1 MASIMVK
8 FRESSVAEKA
18 GVLYYQVIVDRM
30 VRQLRSDY
38 RIYAHEW
45 DEDANRIVVAA
56 DGEREAYLRSVAELV
71 ELDMMRWQDVLEWW
85 ESKGKR
91 YGASDVVAMFVER
104 TRGVS
109 LRLFVKEVERELQRV
124 GKYRTAEVYEAT
136 LRSVM
141 RFNSGRTM
149 FLEDIDAEWVERY
162 EIWML
167 NRGLRKNSSSFYMRA
182 LRAVYNRAVEQGVV
196 EQRRPFKR
204 VYTGIDRTVKRAV
217 DLLTLRKI
225 RRLDLSKDS
234 SMELARDMLL
244 FSFYTRGMSPI
255 DMAYLR
261 KSDLKD
267 GMLTYCRRKTGQ
279 RLSVRWER
287 CMAEIVERWEA
298 ESHGEY
304 MLPILKRSDNHRN
317 EYRSKMCK
325 INRLLKE
332 IGRLV
337 GMEKPLTMYVARHSW
352 ASVAR
357 SIEVP
362 LAVISEG
369 MGHDSESTTQIY
381 LASLDST
388 AVDRANE
395 QILRR
400 CM

>member
-1 MASIMVK
+1 MASIKVK
-8 FRESSVAEKA
+8 FRESAVTGKI
-18 GVLYYQVIVDRM
+18 GVIYYQVIVDRM

-45 DEDANRIVVAA
+45 DETTDSIVVATA
-56 DGEREAYLRSVAELV
+56 GDREAYLRKVAELV
-71 ELDMMRWQDVLEWW
+71 ELDMMRWHDIFEWW
-85 ESKGKR
+85 ESKGRR
-91 YGASDVVAMFVER
+91 YGAADVVAMFVER
-104 TRGVS
+104 MRGVS
-109 LRLFVKEVERELQRV
+109 LHLFVRDVARELRQI
-124 GKYRTAEVYEAT
+124 GKYRTAEIYEAT

-141 RFNSGRTM
+141 RFNGRRTV
-149 FLEDIDAEWVERY
+149 FLEEIDAEWVEQY
-162 EIWML
+162 ERWML
-167 NRGLRKNSSSFYMRA
+167 DRGLRKNSSSFYLRA
-182 LRAVYNRAVEQGVV
+182 LRAVYNRAVEQEVV

-204 VYTGIDRTVKRAV
+204 VYTGVDRTEKRAV
-217 DLLTLRKI
+217 DQLTLRKI

-234 SMELARDMLL
+234 SIELARDMFL
-244 FSFYTRGMSPI
+244 FSFYTRGMSPV

-261 KSDLKD
+261 KSDLNN
-267 GMLTYCRRKTGQ
+267 GVLTYCRRKTGQ

-287 CMAEIVERWEA
+287 CMAEIVERWAEA
-298 ESHGEY
+298 SRGEY
-304 MLPILKRSDNHRN
+304 LLPLLTGSGNQRN
-317 EYRSKMCK
+317 EYRSKICK
-325 INRLLKE
+325 INSLLKDV
-332 IGRLV
+332 GRLV

-381 LASLDST
+381 LASLDCT

-395 QILRR
+395 LILRR

>member
-45 DEDANRIVVAA
+45 DETTDSIVVATA
-56 DGEREAYLRSVAELV
+56 GDREAYLRNVAELV
-71 ELDMMRWQDVLEWW
+71 ELDMMRWHDIFEWW
-85 ESKGKR
+85 ESKGRR
-91 YGASDVVAMFVER
+91 YGAADVVAMFVER
-104 TRGVS
+104 MRGVS
-109 LRLFVKEVERELQRV
+109 LRLFVRDVARELRQI

-167 NRGLRKNSSSFYMRA
+167 DQGLRKNSSSFYMRA

-267 GMLTYCRRKTGQ
+267 GMLTYCRQKTGQ

-369 MGHDSESTTQIY
+369 MGHDSESTTLIY
-381 LASLDST
+381 LASLDRT

-400 CM
+400 CK